1 MIIDCFP
8 FFNELDL
15 LEIRLNE
22 LSNVVDHFVLVE
34 ANKTQ
39 SLKDKPFYFD
49 ENKERFKPFL
59 DKIIHIKLSECPSN
73 DRNLWTMENFQRN
86 SVMLGLKQLN
96 ISSSDKIMI
105 SDMDEIPRAEAI
117 LNSINNPDFKNLPA
131 YTLDIDFYVYFMNL
145 KAVNKIW
152 NGTAIFN
159 PGLLNE
165 YSIQN
170 IKDGKSIY
178 PKYAN
183 GGWHFSWLGGYKS
196 IRQKALSCIEPYDKS
211 QVPSEE
217 TFKIYFEEY
226 LKNPSKK
233 FIHIE
238 NLNMQGIDLEI
249 MSEFSSYPTY
259 LLNNFDKYKN
269 YFLLS

>member
-15 LEIRLNE
+15 LQIRLNE
-22 LSNVVDHFVLVE
+22 LYNVVDHFVLVE

-39 SLKDKPFYFD
+39 SLNNKPFYFE
-49 ENKERFKPFL
+49 ENKKIFEPFL

-73 DRNLWTMENFQRN
+73 DRGLWTMENFQRN
-86 SVMLGLKQLN
+86 SVMLGLNQLN
-96 ISSSDKIMI
+96 ISPDDKIMI

-152 NGTAIFN
+152 NGTAIFH

-170 IKDGKSIY
+170 IKDGKSTY
-178 PKYAN
+178 PKYVN

-238 NLNMQGIDLEI
+238 NLNMQGIDLE
-249 MSEFSSYPTY
+249 MVSDFSAYPKY
-259 LLNNFDKYKN
+259 LLNNFEKYKS
-269 YFLLS
+269 YFLLP